1 VRRPGPSR
9 LAWLPIPV
17 LLAAIIV
24 LWAADLRGSRDSAY
38 LMMALNLVFS
48 ALVSLFIAYLI
59 ARSFLVRSTPGLL
72 LLGCGVVIWGSAGAV
87 ATAAAGDDAN
97 ILITIHNSCVWLSAL
112 CHLAGVSLSLRS
124 RQTLS
129 PPALWLPAGYMLA
142 AGAVVLVAL
151 STLAGWI
158 PTFFVQGQG
167 GTPLR
172 QFVLFSAIIMFAF
185 TASLL
190 STTGG
195 RPLSSFTYWY
205 ALALTLIVTGLSGV
219 LLQSSRASILGWT
232 GRAAQLLGGLY
243 MLIAAVA
250 SVRESR
256 AWGISLEAALRES
269 EERYRT
275 LVETAPDAI
284 VVHRDGRFLYANSA
298 ALLLAGAESFEQLAC
313 HTVLDFFRPAE
324 HEQAVE
330 RTRTAMAGNR
340 LPMREGTL
348 LRLDGQEVAVEF
360 HTAPVDFQGA
370 RAVQTIIRD
379 ITERKRAEEALRRS
393 EQNLAVE
400 LDAAQHL
407 QRISAQLI
415 RADDIETLYEQ
426 ILDTA
431 VAILHADFASI
442 QMLYPER
449 GTGGELRLLGY
460 RGFNAQAAKFWEW
473 VRPAS
478 RSACGV
484 ALHTGQRVVVPD
496 VQQCDFMA
504 GSDDLETYLQTGI
517 HAVQTTPL
525 FSRSGVLLGM
535 ISTHWREPHEPTA
548 SELGTLDVLARQAAD
563 LIDRKRAEEALREL
577 NATLESK
584 VAQRTAELEH
594 RTRQLQ
600 RLTLELSQAEDRERR
615 RIAALLHEDV
625 QQQIAGAKFH
635 LNLLRS
641 RGKDDPQQA
650 TLDKVNELLKEA
662 IGKSRSLSHDL
673 SPAVLHMND
682 LAEVLRWLAREMGA
696 KHGLTVHVDVLGDAF
711 RQSEAL
717 TMFLFRAAQEMLF
730 NVIKHAQVNEAEI
743 RVRRISRCLC
753 LSVADRGCGFDPQ
766 DLKESSGFGLRSI
779 RERVALLGGRMKIKS
794 AEGQG
799 SRFHIVVPDGYK
811 IED

>member
-1 VRRPGPSR
+1 MRRPGPSR
-9 LAWLPIPV
+9 LAWLSIPV

-112 CHLAGVSLSLRS
+112 CHLAGVSLSLWS
-124 RQTLS
+124 RRTLS
-129 PPALWLPAGYMLA
+129 PPALWLPAGYVFA
-142 AGAVVLVAL
+142 AGAVGVVTL
-151 STLAGWI
+151 SALAGWM

-172 QFVLFSAIIMFAF
+172 QFVLISAVAMFAF
-185 TASLL
+185 TALL
-190 STTGG
+190 LAATSRT
-195 RPLSSFTYWY
+195 PLSPFAYWY
-205 ALALTLIVTGLSGV
+205 ALALALIATGLFGV
-219 LLQSSRASILGWT
+219 MLQSSAASILGWT
-232 GRAAQLLGGLY
+232 GRTAQFLGGLY

-256 AWGISLEAALRES
+256 VWGISLEAALRES

-284 VVHRDGRFLYANSA
+284 VVHRDGRFLYANST
-298 ALLLAGAESFEQLAC
+298 ALLLVGAESFERLAC
-313 HTVLDFFRPAE
+313 HTVLDFFRLAE

-360 HTAPVDFQGA
+360 HTAPVDFRGA

-379 ITERKRAEEALRRS
+379 ITERKRAEEALR
-393 EQNLAVE
+393 
-400 LDAAQHL
+400 
-407 QRISAQLI
+407 
-415 RADDIETLYEQ
+415 
-426 ILDTA
+426 
-431 VAILHADFASI
+431 
-442 QMLYPER
+442 
-449 GTGGELRLLGY
+449 
-460 RGFNAQAAKFWEW
+460 
-473 VRPAS
+473 
-478 RSACGV
+478 
-484 ALHTGQRVVVPD
+484 
-496 VQQCDFMA
+496 
-504 GSDDLETYLQTGI
+504 
-517 HAVQTTPL
+517 
-525 FSRSGVLLGM
+525 
-535 ISTHWREPHEPTA
+535 
-548 SELGTLDVLARQAAD
+548 
-563 LIDRKRAEEALREL
+563 EL
-577 NATLESK
+577 NVTLESR
-584 VAQRTAELEH
+584 VAQRTAELE
-594 RTRQLQ
+594 RRARQLQ
-600 RLTLELSQAEDRERR
+600 KLTLELSQAEDRERR

-635 LNLLRS
+635 LGLLRS
-641 RGKDDPQQA
+641 RGKDDPQRA

-662 IGKSRSLSHDL
+662 IEKSRNLSHDL

-682 LAEVLRWLAREMGA
+682 LAEVLRWLARETAA

-730 NVIKHAQVNEAEI
+730 NVIKHAQVNEAAV
-743 RVRRISRCLC
+743 RVHRMGQCLC
-753 LSVADRGCGFDPQ
+753 LSVSDRGCGFDPQ
-766 DLKESSGFGLRSI
+766 DLKETSGFGLLSI
-779 RERVALLGGRMKIKS
+779 RERVELLGGRMKIQS
-794 AEGQG
+794 AKGQG
-799 SRFHIVVPDGYK
+799 SRFHIVVPDGHQT
-811 IED
+811 EG